1 MTPSAHTGSTPP
13 VLALPATSDALNE
26 RLVEGLAA
34 VDALLRRE
42 VDHDDEFIAGANIH
56 LAEAGGKRFRP
67 LLTLLASEVG
77 SGINDDVIAAA
88 TGVELTHLASLY
100 HDDVM
105 DEADMRRGAPS
116 ANAKYDN
123 STAILVGDLLF
134 GTASSIIADLGPEA
148 VKIQARTFIRLCS
161 GQIRDTRRAPDGV
174 DATDYY
180 LQVLADKTGVLIA
193 TAARYGA
200 MFSGCDAE
208 TTETLREYGERLG
221 MAFQLAD
228 DLIDIASDPE
238 ETGKTPGT
246 DLREGKQTLPVLY
259 ALASTDPADARLQ
272 ELLRSELKDDASLA
286 EALALLRVHPA
297 MDRAQ
302 ERTNAVAAEA
312 TAALD
317 ALPSSE
323 AKSALAALATSVVT
337 RVG

>member
-1 MTPSAHTGSTPP
+1 MGATPP
-13 VLALPATSDALNE
+13 VLALPATSDALNG
-26 RLVEGLAA
+26 RLVDGLVA
-34 VDALLRRE
+34 VDVLLRRE
-42 VDHDDEFIAGANIH
+42 VDHEDEFIAGANIH

-67 LLTLLASEVG
+67 LLTLLAAEVG
-77 SGINDDVIAAA
+77 SGVNDDVVAAA

-105 DEADMRRGAPS
+105 DEADVRRGAPS

-161 GQIRDTRRAPDGV
+161 GQIRDTRRAPEGV
-174 DATDYY
+174 DAIDYY

-200 MFSGCDAE
+200 MFSGCDAA

-228 DLIDIASDPE
+228 DLIDISSDPE
-238 ETGKTPGT
+238 DTGKTPGT
-246 DLREGKQTLPVLY
+246 DLREGKRTLPVLY
-259 ALASTDPADARLQ
+259 ALASTDPADARLK
-272 ELLRSELKDDASLA
+272 ELLRSGIEDDASLV
-286 EALALLRVHPA
+286 EALGLLRVHPA
-297 MDRAQ
+297 MGRAQ

-312 TAALD
+312 AAALAD
-317 ALPSSE
+317 LPDSE
-323 AKSALAALATSVVT
+323 AKDALAALATSVVT